1 MWKCEGQDFQAEGM
15 ASRKILN
22 RNVCTGLKINMGTN
36 VVGTRV
42 IQLRTAG
49 DWNWYWW
56 GSQCEVGWD

>member
-42 IQLRTAG
+42 IQLRPAG
-49 DWNWYWW
+49 DWNWY
-56 GSQCEVGWD
+56 